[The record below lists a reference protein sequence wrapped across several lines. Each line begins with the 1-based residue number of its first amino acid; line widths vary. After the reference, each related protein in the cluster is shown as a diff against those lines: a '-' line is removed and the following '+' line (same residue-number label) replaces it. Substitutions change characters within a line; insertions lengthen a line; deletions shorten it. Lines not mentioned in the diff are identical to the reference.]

1 MLHRLVRL
9 HSCMGDQG
17 ETYGETELGY
27 RVEPNSLKGQRFLRP
42 LFFSFF
48 FCAGGTHWGYQWA
61 KRRMAGGGRKHSG
74 YSGLSGGVKIGI
86 QVAIL
91 GSHRL
96 GIWVQRT
103 MAKMAYSES
112 PKWHGC
118 RNRKIISG
126 VLLALELPLDSTHEG
141 SWSRWAKW

>member
-48 FCAGGTHWGYQWA
+48 FFVQ
-61 KRRMAGGGRKHSG
+61 
-74 YSGLSGGVKIGI
+74 GVHIGDTNG
-86 QVAIL
+86 QRGEWREVAESTVGIL
-91 GSHRL
+91 ASVEVSKLGFRL
-96 GIWVQRT
+96 QYWEVTG
-103 MAKMAYSES
+103 
-112 PKWHGC
+112 
-118 RNRKIISG
+118 
-126 VLLALELPLDSTHEG
+126 
-141 SWSRWAKW
+141 